1 MILFGGKL
9 SESAHLMGRGVMVLP
24 THELR
29 DHEIWRA
36 SKPMKSQVP
45 T

>member
-1 MILFGGKL
+1 MILFNGKL
-9 SESAHLMGRGVMVLP
+9 SEAAHLMGRGVMVLP
-24 THELR
+24 THELC

-36 SKPMKSQVP
+36 LKQMKSQVP